1 MSSKTATYTGFEF
14 EVAGFPALAVIN
26 KDLADKSKQAAY
38 PNAVLIEI
46 VPDSYNEYGHPEAGE
61 YDYLL
66 EVEKKM
72 IEYLEEQTATV
83 HVGHTTAYRKRE
95 IIFYTSETAKAEGFL
110 NYYLST
116 VERET
121 FYEILPDADWS
132 NVAAFY
138 ELIGTGNS

>member
-14 EVAGFPALAVIN
+14 EVEGYPALAIIN
-26 KDLADKSKQAAY
+26 KDLADKAVQAEH

-46 VPDSYNEYGHPEAGE
+46 IPDTYNEFGHPDEKE

-66 EVEKKM
+66 DVERKM
-72 IEYLEEQTATV
+72 IDYLEEQTQTV
-83 HVGHTTAYRKRE
+83 HVGHTTAFRKRE
-95 IIFYTSETAKAEGFL
+95 IIFYTKEVEKVDGFL

-121 FYEILPDADWS
+121 FYEIEADPEWM
-132 NVAAFY
+132 NVSAFY
-138 ELIGTGNS
+138 ELL

>member
-14 EVAGFPALAVIN
+14 EVDGFPALAIIN
-26 KDLADKSKQAAY
+26 KDLADKSLQATY
-38 PNAVLIEI
+38 PTAVLIEI
-46 VPDSYNEYGHPEAGE
+46 IPDNYNEFGHPDERE

-66 EVEKKM
+66 DVEKKM
-72 IEYLEEQTATV
+72 MDYLEEQTQTI

-95 IIFYTSETAKAEGFL
+95 IIFYTKEVEKVDGFL

-121 FYEILPDADWS
+121 FYETEADPEWK
-132 NVAAFY
+132 NVSAFY
-138 ELIGTGNS
+138 ELL

>member
-26 KDLADKSKQAAY
+26 KDLADKAVQALY
-38 PNAVLIEI
+38 PSAVLIEI
-46 VPDSYNEYGHPEAGE
+46 IPDSYNEYGHPEEEE

-66 EVEKKM
+66 DVEKKM

-95 IIFYTSETAKAEGFL
+95 IMFYTKEAEKVDGF
-110 NYYLST
+110 
-116 VERET
+116 
-121 FYEILPDADWS
+121 
-132 NVAAFY
+132 
-138 ELIGTGNS
+138 

>member
-14 EVAGFPALAVIN
+14 EVEGFPALAIIN
-26 KDLADKSKQAAY
+26 KDLADKAVQAGY

-46 VPDSYNEYGHPEAGE
+46 VPDTYNEFGHPEEKE

-72 IEYLEEQTATV
+72 IEYLEEQTQTV
-83 HVGHTTAYRKRE
+83 HVGHTTAFRKRE
-95 IIFYTSETAKAEGFL
+95 VIFYTKEAEKVDGFL

-116 VERET
+116 IEREN
-121 FYEILPDADWS
+121 FYEIEADPEWK
-132 NVAAFY
+132 NVSAFY
-138 ELIGTGNS
+138 ELL

>member
-14 EVAGFPALAVIN
+14 EVEGFPALAIIN
-26 KDLADKSKQAAY
+26 KDLADKAVQADY

-46 VPDSYNEYGHPEAGE
+46 VPDTYNEFGHPVEEE

-66 EVEKKM
+66 DVEKKM
-72 IEYLEEQTATV
+72 IDYLEEQTQTL

-95 IIFYTSETAKAEGFL
+95 IIFYTKEVEKVDGFL

-121 FYEILPDADWS
+121 FYEIEADPEWT
-132 NVAAFY
+132 NVSAFY
-138 ELIGTGNS
+138 ELL

>member
-26 KDLADKSKQAAY
+26 KDMADKTAQAAY

-46 VPDSYNEYGHPEAGE
+46 VPDKYNEYGHPEEEE

-66 EVEKKM
+66 DVEKKM
-72 IEYLEEQTATV
+72 MEYLEEQTATV

-95 IIFYTSETAKAEGFL
+95 IIFYTKETEKVDGFL

-116 VERET
+116 IERET
-121 FYEILPDADWS
+121 FYEILADPDWT
-132 NVAAFY
+132 NVTAFY
-138 ELIGTGNS
+138 DMI